1 MHVVMVREF
10 GGPDVLE
17 VTDRPAPVPAAG
29 EALIEVGYAPALFLD
44 TQMRSGRAQEW
55 FGTTPPY
62 VPGAGVAGTVT
73 AVGDGVDRSWIGRRV
88 AADTPGQGGYAAEVV
103 VDAANLI
110 AVPEEVGLD
119 DAAALLHDGRT
130 ALKLIETT
138 HPRPE
143 EWVLVLGAA
152 GGLGA
157 LLVQL
162 AQAAGAHVIAA
173 VGHHEP
179 KLALVREL
187 GADAVD
193 YTQSDW
199 IAVARALTHGAGVNV
214 ILDGIGGPVG
224 TAAVAL
230 AAPGARFSA
239 HGTPGGDFA
248 QIADDEAARRQI
260 TLTGIERVQLS
271 PEEGR
276 QLAQRAL
283 AKAAAPALRPIIG
296 QRFPLERAA
305 DAHRAIESRT
315 ALGKTLLEA

>member
-1 MHVVMVREF
+1 MHVVIVREF
-10 GGPDVLE
+10 GGPEVLE
-17 VTDRPAPVPAAG
+17 VIDRPAPVPAAG
-29 EALIEVGYAPALFLD
+29 QALIEVVYAPALFLD

-73 AVGDGVDRSWIGRRV
+73 AVGDGVEASWLGRRV
-88 AADTPGQGGYAAEVV
+88 AADTPEQGGYAAEVV
-103 VDAANLI
+103 VDATSLI

-138 HPRPE
+138 HPQSGD
-143 EWVLVLGAA
+143 WVLVLGAA

-162 AQAAGAHVIAA
+162 AQAAGAQVIGA
-173 VGHHEP
+173 VGHHAS
-179 KLALVREL
+179 KLALVAEL
-187 GADAVD
+187 GGAAVD
-193 YTQSDW
+193 YTRPDW
-199 IAVARALTHGAGVNV
+199 TESVRGLIRNDSVAV

-224 TAAVAL
+224 AAAATL

-239 HGTPGGDFA
+239 HGTPGGGFT
-248 QIADDEAARRQI
+248 QLADDETTRREI
-260 TLTGIERVQLS
+260 TLTGIDTVQLS
-271 PEEGR
+271 PDASGK
-276 QLAQRAL
+276 LAQRAL
-283 AKAAAPALRPIIG
+283 AEAATARLRPVIG

-305 DAHRAIESRT
+305 EAHRAIESRA